1 MPHLHERSFDLS
13 DTSVESSVGQ
23 FHRLACGLGNTL
35 NDLCIQLF
43 TSFRLVFFMN
53 VLGLSAENS
62 GWLVLQKELVDT
74 VMAPVCALLVNRV
87 HIPVISR
94 KYGKKKTWH
103 LLGTVLHTVFVP
115 LSFAAHYLIRN
126 EDGKTERMMMI
137 YFGILNVISS
147 FGDSILDISHLCLIS
162 AIAKDQMEAVE
173 LSAIRFCT
181 QSVQLVGDEGDDW
194 LTMLITIW
202 PILINTDFGDI
213 LFPFAL
219 TKFFTKS
226 DIVDIFRSVF
236 SYLSDILTFAVAWV
250 ILEQDSKSQISEN
263 SSKDFMVECLDIIL
277 FYVVVGGIML
287 VSYFYIGRLSSFI
300 LPIVFGTNLKHP
312 LPVPPLG

>member
-1 MPHLHERSFDLS
+1 MPYLHERSFDLS
-13 DTSVESSVGQ
+13 DTSVESSTGQ

-74 VMAPVCALLVNRV
+74 VMAPVCAMLVNRV
-87 HIPVISR
+87 HIPLVSR
-94 KYGKKKTWH
+94 KYGKIKTWH

-115 LSFAAHYLIRN
+115 LSFAAHYLIRS
-126 EDGKTERMMMI
+126 EDGKTEQMMMI

-181 QSVQLVGDEGDDW
+181 QSVQLVGNDEDD
-194 LTMLITIW
+194 
-202 PILINTDFGDI
+202 
-213 LFPFAL
+213 
-219 TKFFTKS
+219 
-226 DIVDIFRSVF
+226 
-236 SYLSDILTFAVAWV
+236 
-250 ILEQDSKSQISEN
+250 
-263 SSKDFMVECLDIIL
+263 
-277 FYVVVGGIML
+277 
-287 VSYFYIGRLSSFI
+287 
-300 LPIVFGTNLKHP
+300 
-312 LPVPPLG
+312 